1 MKFHRIALGACVF
14 AAMIGTA
21 SAESTLDL
29 NLDDNSARIAF
40 NTPITPT
47 GLYANAAYLYNQDRG
62 DVFNAGV
69 HLIGDAGVGPN
80 PLHAGL
86 GGQFYYVN
94 PDRGAPC
101 GNICLVTGGSPGP
114 FARAGSGEAIAIG
127 GFVQYQLPR
136 YNRIGF
142 GGHIYYAPGIIS
154 FGGLNRFLEYGV
166 RADYQVL
173 RNANVYIG
181 YRQIKADFGPG
192 FGDMD
197 SGFHVGMQL
206 NF

>member
-1 MKFHRIALGACVF
+1 MKFYRVALGICVF

-47 GLYANAAYLYNQDRG
+47 GLYANAAFLYNQDRG

-86 GGQFYYVN
+86 GGQFYYIN
-94 PDRGAPC
+94 PD
-101 GNICLVTGGSPGP
+101 ISGP
-114 FARAGSGEAIAIG
+114 PMDCPAGCIPFEGPGSGEAIAIG

-142 GGHIYYAPGIIS
+142 GAHIYYAPGIIS
-154 FGGLNRFLEYGV
+154 FGGLDRMLEYGV

-192 FGDMD
+192 FLDMD

>member
-1 MKFHRIALGACVF
+1 MKFHRIALGLCVF
-14 AAMIGTA
+14 AVMIGTA

-29 NLDDNSARIAF
+29 NLDDNAARIAF

-47 GLYANAAYLYNQDRG
+47 GLYANAAFLYNQDRG

-86 GGQFYYVN
+86 GGQFYYINPDFPNSPGFNVN
-94 PDRGAPC
+94 PFND
-101 GNICLVTGGSPGP
+101 I
-114 FARAGSGEAIAIG
+114 GSGEAIAIG

-142 GGHIYYAPGIIS
+142 GAHIYYAPGIIS
-154 FGGLNRFLEYGV
+154 FGGLDRMLEYGV

-173 RNANVYIG
+173 RNANVYLG

-192 FGDMD
+192 FLDMD